1 MAIPK
6 SVRQRM
12 INVMYIVLLALLA
25 LQIPK
30 EVTAAFLKID
40 KGIVQS
46 NTSLDAINEAN
57 IKGLEKKGAEGDDD
71 ATKYAEKSREVQKK
85 SAELSSYINQI
96 KENLI
101 DYTGRD
107 DETGE
112 IENPEEVHR
121 TNTMMLV
128 GMTAEGKEDSD
139 GIPNGKAYELK
150 TKVDETRTA
159 MLDLIPQEDLD
170 EGVYE
175 NIQEALTLSTE
186 TENGEDWAIETF
198 DHMPAAGVLAML
210 SQIQADAKTSENKI
224 IDELKKLVGL
234 ERVEFDQFKAEIVA
248 PSSYVLRGKPFEA
261 RLFLAASSS
270 DNSNISIYANGARL
284 NIDDKGVATYK
295 GNTGSVGEK
304 KITGYISVTNKKG
317 EETKFDFEPYT
328 YTVASPFAVV
338 SPSKMNVFYI
348 GVDNPVEVSAAGAS
362 AGDLRVSM
370 SGGDISGSGGN
381 YNVRVTKQG
390 KASVNVTAAGENYG
404 NFEFRVKRIPDPV
417 AKVAGKAGG
426 NIQAGELKVQKG
438 IAAVLEG
445 FDFDA
450 KFNVV
455 SYDLV
460 YAAKRQD
467 LAVARG
473 NGASFNAQMKG
484 YLGKAKP
491 GDLYYFENVKVRGP
505 DGQTRPIPGI
515 TFRVR

>member
-6 SVRQRM
+6 AVRQRM

-30 EVTAAFLKID
+30 EVTQAFLKID

-57 IKGLEKKGAEGDDD
+57 IKGLEEKGTQGDED
-71 ATKYAEKSREVQKK
+71 AVKYAELSREVQKL
-85 SAELSSYINQI
+85 SSTLSSYINGM
-96 KENLI
+96 KEELI
-101 DYTGRD
+101 DFTGRD
-107 DETGE
+107 EETGE
-112 IENPEEVHR
+112 IANPEEVHR
-121 TNTMMLV
+121 TNSMMLV
-128 GMTAEGKEDSD
+128 GITADGKEDSD
-139 GIPNGKAYELK
+139 GIYNGKAFELK
-150 TKVDETRTA
+150 QKINETRQA
-159 MLDLIPQEDLD
+159 MLDLIPKDDLD
-170 EGVYE
+170 EGIFE
-175 NIQEALTLSTE
+175 SIEEALTLTTE
-186 TENGEDWAIETF
+186 VEGDDTWEMETF

-270 DNSNISIYANGARL
+270 DNSNIEIFANGAKL
-284 NIDDKGVATYK
+284 PIDEKGVATFK
-295 GNTGSVGEK
+295 GPTGSVGEK
-304 KITGYISVTNKKG
+304 TINGYINVKNKKG
-317 EETKFDFEPYT
+317 EVEKFDFEPYK
-328 YTVASPFAVV
+328 YTVAAPFAVV
-338 SPSKMNVFYI
+338 SPTKMNVFYI

-362 AGDLRVSM
+362 ASDLRVSM
-370 SGGDISGSGGN
+370 TGGTITGSGGN
-381 YNVRVTKQG
+381 YNVRVTQQG
-390 KASVNVTAAGENYG
+390 EANVNVSAAGENYG

-417 AKVAGKAGG
+417 AKIAGKPGG
-426 NIQAGELKVQKG
+426 NITAGEIKVQKG

-455 SYDLV
+455 SFDMV

-473 NGASFNAQMKG
+473 NGAAFNGQMIG
-484 YLGKAKP
+484 YLERAKP